1 MDNDNLK
8 EQKHLL
14 WDACIQKE
22 IERKPIAD
30 RSADPASQFL
40 LTKAAKEGV
49 ETAWDRYEA
58 QNTQC
63 GFGEL
68 GVCCRN
74 CLMGPCRIDPLEN
87 GPKKGVCGATADT
100 IVARNLIRMIAAG
113 AAAHSDHGRD
123 VTEVLHL
130 VSQGKIAGYEVKDE
144 KKLFSLAAE
153 FGIEVQAKSG
163 DKSDAQGNSE
173 AQPKS
178 NAQTGSGVQAKS
190 DTQAKSQVQD
200 KSDAQDNSEAQPE
213 SNAQTGSGVQANSEA
228 QAKSGVQ
235 TSDTTKSKEE
245 VARLVAEAIMD
256 EFGTRKG
263 FIKFIDRV
271 PQKRREVWSKLGIT
285 PRGIDREIVE
295 IMHRTHIGVDNDY
308 VNLILQGLRTS
319 LSDGWGGS
327 MAATEL
333 SDVLFGTPK
342 IKTCQS
348 NLGVLKADMVNIVL
362 HGHEPLLS
370 EIVSQVA
377 QEPELVAL
385 AREKGAQGINCVG
398 MCCTGNEILMRRGL
412 PVAGNFLQQELAII
426 TGAVEAM
433 VVDVQCIMPS
443 LATIAGC
450 YHTKIISTSA
460 KAKFPGAVHIAFHE
474 EADQPVQAARQ
485 IVRMAVENYPNRR
498 QQAVCIPEN
507 SMEFMAGFSKEAIA
521 EALGGS
527 LGPLL
532 DLIKSGTIRGIA
544 AIVGCNNPKVKQDF
558 AHTTLTREL
567 IKKDILVVET
577 GCAAIACAKAG
588 LLRPEAAKEAG
599 PGLSAICRQLG
610 IPPVLHMGSCVDISR
625 ILSVAA
631 EAANALG
638 VDISDLPLAG
648 AAPEYMSEKAVSIG
662 AYVVASGIF
671 VLLGVIPPILGSQNV
686 TQLLAQDAEGVVG
699 ARFAVEPDPVAGAML
714 ISKHIEAKRKA
725 LGI

>member
-1 MDNDNLK
+1 MDNDNLKKDNLK

-22 IERKPIAD
+22 IERKPIAE
-30 RSADPASQFL
+30 RSADPASQLL
-40 LTKAAKEGV
+40 LTKAAKEGI

-130 VSQGKIAGYEVKDE
+130 VSQGKIAGYEIKEE

-153 FGIEVQAKSG
+153 FGIEVQDKSG
-163 DKSDAQGNSE
+163 DKSGVQGNSE
-173 AQPKS
+173 AQAKS
-178 NAQTGSGVQAKS
+178 NAQTGSGVH
-190 DTQAKSQVQD
+190 
-200 KSDAQDNSEAQPE
+200 
-213 SNAQTGSGVQANSEA
+213 ANSEA
-228 QAKSGVQ
+228 QARSGVQ
-235 TSDTTKSKEE
+235 AKSNTQTKSKEE

-308 VNLILQGLRTS
+308 VNLILQGLRAS

-342 IKTCQS
+342 IKTCRS
-348 NLGVLKADMVNIVL
+348 NLGVLRADMVNIVL

-377 QEPELVAL
+377 QEPEFVAL
-385 AREKGAQGINCVG
+385 AREKGTQGINCVG
-398 MCCTGNEILMRRGL
+398 LCCTGNEILMRRGL

-474 EADQPVQAARQ
+474 EADQAVQAARQ

-544 AIVGCNNPKVKQDF
+544 AIVGCNNPKVKHDF
-558 AHTTLTREL
+558 AHTTLAREL

-588 LLRPEAAKEAG
+588 LLRPEAAQEAG
-599 PGLSAICRQLG
+599 PGLSATCRQLG

-625 ILSVAA
+625 ILSLAA